1 MLRALLIAMLASCTD
16 GPVVPAESGNGC
28 VQLNAETD
36 LGSDLSACLVGD
48 LELPIFCDVSEVSGS
63 GERSVIVPCSV
74 EGRYPCWYATPDGSC
89 TSGYSISI
97 VRMTPVPPATVVQAF
112 CDVIAPAE

>member
-36 LGSDLSACLVGD
+36 LGSDLPACLVGERD
-48 LELPIFCDVSEVSGS
+48 KGDEDGPDRDQ
-63 GERSVIVPCSV
+63 GEDRQADPHRS
-74 EGRYPCWYATPDGSC
+74 RKADG
-89 TSGYSISI
+89 
-97 VRMTPVPPATVVQAF
+97 
-112 CDVIAPAE
+112 